1 MRIIT
6 NENQKV
12 TAISP
17 ATSETFSYTPQMTYY
32 EMADV
37 PVRET
42 DILEQLQ
49 ANLQTL
55 GDLQSRMNFMMREI
69 RYLMKV

>member
-1 MRIIT
+1 MRTQT

-12 TAISP
+12 GAAAPT
-17 ATSETFSYTPQMTYY
+17 TSESFSYASQMAYH
-32 EMADV
+32 EMEDV

-42 DILEQLQ
+42 DILEQLS
-49 ANLQTL
+49 ANMQTL
-55 GDLQSRMNFMMREI
+55 TDLQSRMNFMMREI